1 MTEYEN
7 FIQSKIKPVES
18 YGFDC
23 EVNPALFD
31 FQQWIVKTA
40 LKKGRYAIFADCGL
54 GKSAM
59 QSEWAWQVSQH
70 TGKPVLILCPLAV
83 APQTIEEADTILG
96 VEIQR
101 FDGHRNGSI
110 FIANYEQLG
119 NIPADG
125 WGGIVLDESSILKNF
140 QGQTKKKLIDFAQN
154 IQYRLACTA
163 TPDPNDDTEIGNHA
177 EFLGVMS
184 RLAMLSRFFVHDGG
198 ETQKWRLKGHAEG
211 QFISWLKDWSITIDD
226 PARYGFT
233 QKKYKLPKLETEC
246 VWLTTGAK
254 DGHLF
259 SDVKFDATKLHAELR
274 LTQDERVNMI
284 AGMCSHIEGQII
296 VWTLQNEESRR
307 LAQAI
312 PDSVEV
318 NGSMSDDVKSE
329 RINAFRKGEVRILIT
344 KPKIAMYGLNM
355 QNCATQINSGL
366 NFSFEEYYQ
375 RVRRSWRFGQKKNV
389 RIINVIPE
397 SMKSVWQVI
406 QGKEKNFKKK
416 QAETI
421 EKITGEWKTK
431 RGKSMQ
437 IKKSDYQIT
446 NGDCVTEMQKMPDA
460 SVGFSVFS
468 PPFADLYTYSDDPND
483 MSNVG
488 SYSEYMKQFTFMVR
502 ELYRILKPGRNVALH
517 CMDLPIQKGKE
528 GFIGLRDYS
537 GEIIK
542 LFSEIG
548 FIYHSRVTIWKNP
561 VTEMQRT
568 KALGLLHK
576 QTKKDSTMSRVGIP
590 DYVLVFRKD
599 GERSEPVNMNI
610 DVDTWQKYASPVW
623 MDIDYG
629 DTLNYTAGRGPN
641 DDKHICPLQ
650 LPTIERL
657 ITLYTNKGD
666 TVFTPFMGIGS
677 EVYQA
682 LKMGRKAIG
691 VELKKSYFDVAARN
705 AENAMKENSQL
716 EMFDEAV

>member
-1 MTEYEN
+1 MEKENYEA
-7 FIQSKIKPVES
+7 FIASKIKPLTES
-18 YGFDC
+18 GFDA
-23 EVNPALFD
+23 EVSDNLFD

-40 LKKGRYAIFADCGL
+40 LKMGRYAIFADCGL

-59 QSEWAWQVSQH
+59 QIEWAMQVYRKTKQ
-70 TGKPVLILCPLAV
+70 PVLILCPLAV
-83 APQTIEEADTILG
+83 APQTIKEARQIFG
-96 VEIQR
+96 YEISR
-101 FDGHRNGSI
+101 DGRETGI
-110 FIANYEQLG
+110 MIANYEQLE
-119 NIPADG
+119 NLRDD
-125 WGGIVLDESSILKNF
+125 WGGVVLDESSILKNF
-140 QGQTKKKLIDFAQN
+140 QGKTKQRLIEKFADVKYKLC
-154 IQYRLACTA
+154 CTA

-177 EFLGVMS
+177 EFLGVMT
-184 RLAMLSRFFVHDGG
+184 RLAMLSKFFVHDGG
-198 ETQKWRLKGHAEG
+198 ETQKWRLKGHAES
-211 QFISWLKDWSITIDD
+211 QFIAWLKQWSVVIDN

-233 QKKYKLPKLETEC
+233 QKNYKLPKLDTEC
-246 VWLTTGAK
+246 AWLVTGAK
-254 DGHLF
+254 DGMLF
-259 SDVKFDATKLHAELR
+259 ADAKFDATKLHEELR
-274 LTQDERVNMI
+274 LTQDERVNII
-284 AGMCSHIEGQII
+284 AGMCSKLEGQVI
-296 VWTLQNEESRR
+296 VWTLQNEESTK
-307 LAQAI
+307 LAKGI
-312 PDSVEV
+312 PDAVEV
-318 NGSMSDDVKSE
+318 TGAMSQEVKE
-329 RINAFRKGEVRILIT
+329 QRINDFITGKARILIT
-344 KPKIAMYGLNM
+344 KPKIAQYGLNM
-355 QNCATQINSGL
+355 QNCAIQINSGL

-397 SMKSVWQVI
+397 SMKTVWDVI
-406 QGKEKNFKKK
+406 QAKEKSFKKK

-421 EKITGEWKTK
+421 EKVTGEYKNK
-431 RGKSMQ
+431 GGKSMK
-437 IKKSDYQIT
+437 IKKGNYEIT
-446 NGDCVTEMQKMPDA
+446 NSDCVIAMKEMADE
-460 SVGFSVFS
+460 SIGFSVFS

-488 SYSEYMKQFTFMVR
+488 SYAEYMKQFEFMAR
-502 ELYRILKPGRNVALH
+502 ELFRILKPGRNVALY
-517 CMDLPIQKGKE
+517 CMDIPIQKGKE

-542 LFSEIG
+542 LFSQIG

-599 GERSEPVNMNI
+599 GERFDPVHMDI

-629 DTLNYTAGRGPN
+629 DTLNGRAGRAEN

-666 TVFTPFMGIGS
+666 TVFSPFMGIGS

-705 AENAMKENSQL
+705 CEGAERENSQL
-716 EMFDEAV
+716 EMFSEAV

>member
-1 MTEYEN
+1 MNDYDK
-7 FIQSKIKPVES
+7 FIAGKIRPLERV
-18 YGFDC
+18 GFSAD
-23 EVNPALFD
+23 VSTKLFD
-31 FQQWIVKTA
+31 FQQWIVKNA
-40 LKKGRYAIFADCGL
+40 LESGRYAIFADCGL

-59 QSEWAWQVSQH
+59 QIEWAWQVHKH

-83 APQTIEEADTILG
+83 APQTIKEAS
-96 VEIQR
+96 
-101 FDGHRNGSI
+101 SI
-110 FIANYEQLG
+110 FGYEISRDYQSQGLVIANYEQLE
-119 NIPADG
+119 NLHDD
-125 WGGIVLDESSILKNF
+125 WGGVVLDESSILKNF
-140 QGQTKKKLIDFAQN
+140 QGKTKQRLIEKFGKVTFKLC
-154 IQYRLACTA
+154 CTA

-177 EFLGVMS
+177 EFLGVMT

-198 ETQKWRLKGHAEG
+198 ETQKWRLKGHAES
-211 QFISWLKDWSITIDD
+211 QFISWLKQWSIVIDN

-233 QKKYKLPKLETEC
+233 QKSYSLPELQTEC
-246 VWLTTGAK
+246 AWLTTGAK
-254 DGHLF
+254 DGMLF
-259 SDVKFDATKLHAELR
+259 SDSQFDATKLHAELR
-274 LTQDERVNMI
+274 LTQDERVNII
-284 AGMCSHIEGQII
+284 AGMCSHLDGQVI
-296 VWTLQNEESRR
+296 VWTLQNEESAK
-307 LAQAI
+307 LAKAI
-312 PDSVEV
+312 PDAVEV
-318 NGSMSDDVKSE
+318 TGAMSADVKE
-329 RINAFRKGEVRILIT
+329 QRINDFVTGKARILIT
-344 KPKIAMYGLNM
+344 KPKIAQYGLNM
-355 QNCATQINSGL
+355 QNCAIQINSGL

-375 RVRRSWRFGQKKNV
+375 RVRRSYRFGQTRSV

-397 SMKSVWQVI
+397 SMRTVWDVI
-406 QGKEKNFKKK
+406 QRKEVSFKKK

-421 EKITGEWKTK
+421 EKVTGEYNTEK
-431 RGKSMQ
+431 GKAMQ
-437 IKKSDYQIT
+437 IKKDNYQILNT
-446 NGDCVTEMQKMPDA
+446 DCVVAMREMPPE

-488 SYSEYMKQFTFMVR
+488 SYSEYMVQFEYMVK

-542 LFSEIG
+542 LFASVG

-599 GERSEPVNMNI
+599 GERSDPVHMDI

-629 DTLNYTAGRGPN
+629 DTLNGRAGRGEN

-677 EVYQA
+677 EVYQS

-691 VELKKSYFDVAARN
+691 VELKRSYFDVAARN
-705 AENAMKENSQL
+705 AENAAKENSQM
-716 EMFDEAV
+716 EMF

>member
-1 MTEYEN
+1 MKTDYQK
-7 FIQSKIKPVES
+7 FITSKIKPLIDSGFES
-18 YGFDC
+18 DVS
-23 EVNPALFD
+23 EKLFD
-31 FQQWIVKTA
+31 FQQWIVKAA
-40 LKKGRYAIFADCGL
+40 LKAGRYAIFADCGL

-59 QSEWAWQVSQH
+59 QIEWAHRVNMK
-70 TGKPVLILCPLAV
+70 TKKPVLILCPLAV
-83 APQTIEEADTILG
+83 APQTIREAKTIFGYEISRDG
-96 VEIQR
+96 VSTGIT
-101 FDGHRNGSI
+101 
-110 FIANYEQLG
+110 IANYEQLE
-119 NIPADG
+119 NLRDD
-125 WGGIVLDESSILKNF
+125 WGGVVLDESSILKNF
-140 QGQTKKKLIDFAQN
+140 QGKTKQRLIEKFADVKYKLC
-154 IQYRLACTA
+154 CTA

-177 EFLGVMS
+177 EFLGVMT
-184 RLAMLSRFFVHDGG
+184 RLAMLSKFFVHDGG

-211 QFISWLKDWSITIDD
+211 QFIAWLKQWSIVIDN

-233 QKKYKLPKLETEC
+233 QKNYELPRLDTEC
-246 VWLTTGAK
+246 AWLHTGAQ
-254 DGHLF
+254 DGQLF
-259 SDVKFDATKLHAELR
+259 ADLKFDATKLHEELR
-274 LTQDERVNMI
+274 RTQDERVNII
-284 AGMCSHIEGQII
+284 AGMCSHLDGQII
-296 VWTLQNEESRR
+296 VWTLQNEESSK
-307 LAQAI
+307 LAKAI

-318 NGSMSDDVKSE
+318 TGAMSTEIKE
-329 RINAFRKGEVRILIT
+329 KRINDFVTGKVKILIT
-344 KPKIAMYGLNM
+344 KPKIAQYGLNM
-355 QNCATQINSGL
+355 QNCAIQINSGL

-375 RVRRSWRFGQKKNV
+375 RVRRSYRFGQAKNV

-397 SMKSVWQVI
+397 SMKTVWDVI
-406 QGKEKNFKKK
+406 QAKEKNFKKK

-421 EKITGEWKTK
+421 EKVTGEYKNK
-431 RGKSMQ
+431 GGKSMK
-437 IKKSDYQIT
+437 IKKANYEII
-446 NGDCVTEMQKMPDA
+446 NNDCVLAMKEMAAD

-488 SYSEYMKQFTFMVR
+488 SYSEYMTQFEFMAK
-502 ELYRILKPGRNVALH
+502 ELFRILKPGRNVALH

-542 LFSEIG
+542 MFNAIG

-576 QTKKDSTMSRVGIP
+576 QTRKDSTMSRVGIP

-599 GERSEPVNMNI
+599 GERIDPVHMAI

-629 DTLNYTAGRGPN
+629 DTLNGRAGRGEN

-691 VELKKSYFDVAARN
+691 VELKKTYFDVAAKN
-705 AENAMKENSQL
+705 CDGAEKENSQMTFDL
-716 EMFDEAV
+716 ESA

>member
-1 MTEYEN
+1 MYAGRMTDYER
-7 FIQSKIKPVES
+7 FIDSKIKPMMES
-18 YGFDC
+18 GFDA
-23 EVNPALFD
+23 EVSTKLFD

-40 LKKGRYAIFADCGL
+40 LKMGRYAIFADCGL

-59 QSEWAWQVSQH
+59 QIEWAMQVHRH

-83 APQTIEEADTILG
+83 APQTIREAKNIFGYEISRDG
-96 VEIQR
+96 VSTGIT
-101 FDGHRNGSI
+101 
-110 FIANYEQLG
+110 IANYEQLE
-119 NIPADG
+119 NLRDE
-125 WGGIVLDESSILKNF
+125 WGGVVLDESSILKNF
-140 QGQTKKKLIDFAQN
+140 QGKTKQRLIEKFTDVKYKLC
-154 IQYRLACTA
+154 CTA

-177 EFLGVMS
+177 EFLGVMT
-184 RLAMLSRFFVHDGG
+184 RLAMLSKFFVHDGG

-211 QFISWLKDWSITIDD
+211 QFISWLKQWSIVIDN

-233 QKKYKLPKLETEC
+233 QKSYKLPKLETEC
-246 VWLTTGAK
+246 AWLVSGAK
-254 DGHLF
+254 DGMLF
-259 SDVKFDATKLHAELR
+259 ADDKFDATKLHQELR
-274 LTQDERVNMI
+274 ITLDERVNII
-284 AGMCSHIEGQII
+284 AGMCSHIDGQII
-296 VWTLQNEESRR
+296 VWTLQNEESSK
-307 LAQAI
+307 LAKAI
-312 PDSVEV
+312 PDAVEV
-318 NGSMSDDVKSE
+318 TGAMSNEAKE
-329 RINAFRKGEVRILIT
+329 QRINAFVTGKARILIT
-344 KPKIAMYGLNM
+344 KPKIAQYGLNM
-355 QNCATQINSGL
+355 QNCCVQINSGL

-375 RVRRSWRFGQKKNV
+375 RVRRSYRFGQKKNV

-397 SMKSVWQVI
+397 SMKTVWDVI
-406 QGKEKNFKKK
+406 QAKEHNFKKK

-421 EKITGEWKTK
+421 AKVTGEYKQEK
-431 RGKSMQ
+431 GKSMK
-437 IKKSDYQIT
+437 IKKGNYEIMNT
-446 NGDCVTEMQKMPDA
+446 DCVLAMKDMPNE

-488 SYSEYMKQFTFMVR
+488 SYSEYMVQFQYMAT

-537 GEIIK
+537 GQIIK
-542 LFSEIG
+542 MFAEIG

-599 GERSEPVNMNI
+599 GERTDPVHMDI

-629 DTLNYTAGRGPN
+629 DTLNGRAGRGEN

-677 EVYQA
+677 EVFQA

-691 VELKKSYFDVAARN
+691 VELKKTYFDVAARN
-705 AENAMKENSQL
+705 AESAELENSQM
-716 EMFDEAV
+716 EMFK

>member
-1 MTEYEN
+1 MRYNE
-7 FIQSKIKPVES
+7 FIDSKIKHIEECGFES
-18 YGFDC
+18 D
-23 EVNPALFD
+23 VSDRLFD
-31 FQQWIVKTA
+31 FQAWIVKTA

-59 QSEWAWQVSQH
+59 QSEWAHRVNVKTS
-70 TGKPVLILCPLAV
+70 KPVLIMCPLAV
-83 APQTIEEADTILG
+83 APQTIEEARDILN
-96 VEIQR
+96 VDIKR
-101 FDGHRNGSI
+101 FDGSQHPI
-110 FIANYEQLG
+110 TICNYEQID
-119 NIPADG
+119 NVPRDG

-140 QGQTKKKLIDFAQN
+140 QGQTKRKLVEIAQSID
-154 IQYRLACTA
+154 YRLCCTA
-163 TPDPNDDTEIGNHA
+163 TPDPNDDTEIGNHS
-177 EFLGVMS
+177 EFLGVMN

-211 QFISWLKDWSITIDD
+211 QFIAWLKQWSVIVDN
-226 PARYGFT
+226 PSRYGFT
-233 QKKYKLPKLETEC
+233 QKSYDLPELKTEIS
-246 VWLTTGAK
+246 WLTTGAR
-254 DGHLF
+254 DGQLF
-259 SDVKFDATKLHAELR
+259 SDVKFDATKLHEELR
-274 LTQDERVNMI
+274 RTQDERVNI
-284 AGMCSHIEGQII
+284 ISGMCETIKEQII
-296 VWTLQNEESRR
+296 VWTLQNEESTK
-307 LAQAI
+307 LSKAI
-312 PDSVEV
+312 PDAVEV
-318 NGSMSDDVKSE
+318 TGGMSQAEKE
-329 RINAFRKGEVRILIT
+329 KRINDFRTGKARILIT
-344 KPKIAMYGLNM
+344 KPKIAQYGLNM
-355 QNCATQINSGL
+355 QNCAVQINSGL

-375 RVRRSWRFGQKKNV
+375 RVRRSWRFGQTRSV

-397 SMKSVWQVI
+397 SMKSVWDVI
-406 QGKEKNFKKK
+406 QKKEASFKKK

-421 EKITGEWKTK
+421 AKVTGEYKGQK
-431 RGKSMQ
+431 GKAMKIEKQGYTIYNS
-437 IKKSDYQIT
+437 
-446 NGDCVTEMQKMPDA
+446 DCVKVMQELPSG

-488 SYSEYMKQFTFMVR
+488 SYDEYMIQFRFMVN

-537 GEIIK
+537 GQIIK
-542 LFSEIG
+542 MFAEVG

-590 DYVLVFRKD
+590 DYILVFRKD
-599 GERSEPVNMNI
+599 GEKSDPVHMDI

-629 DTLNYTAGRGPN
+629 DTLNGRDGRAAD

-677 EVYQA
+677 ECYQA
-682 LKMGRKAIG
+682 LKMNRKAIG
-691 VELKKSYFDVAARN
+691 VELKRSYFDVAAKN
-705 AENAMKENSQL
+705 CAGAEVENSQL
-716 EMFDEAV
+716 EFFID

>member
-1 MTEYEN
+1 MSYEQ
-7 FIQSKIKPVES
+7 FIASKIKPINAV
-18 YGFDC
+18 GFDAR
-23 EVNPALFD
+23 VSDKLFD
-31 FQQWIVKTA
+31 FQQWIVANA
-40 LKKGRYAIFADCGL
+40 LKQGRYAIFADCGL

-59 QSEWAWQVSQH
+59 QIEWAHQVNQH
-70 TGKPVLILCPLAV
+70 TSMPVLILCPLAV
-83 APQTIEEADTILG
+83 APQTIKEAKKIFG
-96 VEIQR
+96 YEVIR
-101 FDGHRNGSI
+101 WDGARHPI
-110 FIANYEQLG
+110 TIANYEQLK

-140 QGQTKKKLIDFAQN
+140 QGKMRNELVQKFAN
-154 IQYRLACTA
+154 VPYRLCCTA

-177 EFLGVMS
+177 EFLGIMT
-184 RLAMLSRFFVHDGG
+184 RLAMLSKFFVHDGG
-198 ETQKWRLKGHAEG
+198 ETQKWRLKGHAES
-211 QFISWLKDWSITIDD
+211 QFIAWIKQWSIVIDN
-226 PARYGFT
+226 PARYGFK
-233 QKKYKLPKLETEC
+233 QKNYKLPELTTEC
-246 VWLTTGAK
+246 AWLVTGAR
-254 DGHLF
+254 DGQLF
-259 SDVKFDATKLHAELR
+259 ADDKFDATKLHEELR
-274 LTQDERVNMI
+274 RTLDERVNVI
-284 AGMCSHIEGQII
+284 AGMCSHLDGQVI
-296 VWTLQNEESRR
+296 VWTLQNEESAK
-307 LAQAI
+307 LAKSI
-312 PDSVEV
+312 PDAVEV
-318 NGSMSDDVKSE
+318 TGSMSNDEKE
-329 RINAFRKGEVRILIT
+329 RRINDFVTGKARILIT
-344 KPKIAMYGLNM
+344 KPKIAQYGLNM
-355 QNCATQINSGL
+355 QNCAIQINSGL

-375 RVRRSWRFGQKKNV
+375 RVRRSWRFGQKNNV
-389 RIINVIPE
+389 RVINVIPE
-397 SMKSVWQVI
+397 SMRSVWDVI
-406 QGKEKNFKKK
+406 QTKEKNFKKK

-421 EKITGEWKTK
+421 AKVTGEYKPTG
-431 RGKSMQ
+431 GKSMKIEKGNYSLQ
-437 IKKSDYQIT
+437 NT
-446 NGDCVTEMQKMPDA
+446 DCVLAMRDMPDA

-488 SYSEYMKQFTFMVR
+488 SYSEYMVQFRYMVQ
-502 ELYRILKPGRNVALH
+502 ELFRILKPGRNVALH

-537 GEIIK
+537 GETIK

-599 GERSEPVNMNI
+599 GERFDPVHMDI

-629 DTLNYTAGRGPN
+629 DTLNYTSGRGEN

-691 VELKKSYFDVAARN
+691 VELKKSYFDVAVRN
-705 AENAMKENSQL
+705 AANAEKENSQL
-716 EMFDEAV
+716 ELWTA

>member
-1 MTEYEN
+1 MKEYDE
-7 FIQSKIKPVES
+7 FINSKIKPLKDV
-18 YGFDC
+18 GFDS
-23 EVNPALFD
+23 EVSSTLFD
-31 FQQWIVKTA
+31 FQAWIVKTA
-40 LKKGRYAIFADCGL
+40 LKRGRYAIFADCGL

-59 QSEWAWQVSQH
+59 QSEWAHRVNLH
-70 TGKPVLILCPLAV
+70 TGKPVLIMCPLAV
-83 APQTIEEADTILG
+83 APQTIEEAREILG
-96 VEIQR
+96 LEIKR
-101 FDGHRNGSI
+101 FDGNQYPI
-110 FIANYEQLG
+110 TICNYEQIDNL
-119 NIPADG
+119 PRDG

-140 QGQTKKKLIDFAQN
+140 QGQTKRKLVELADGIE
-154 IQYRLACTA
+154 YRLCATA
-163 TPDPNDDTEIGNHA
+163 TPDPNDDTEIGNHS
-177 EFLGVMS
+177 EFLGVMT

-211 QFISWLKDWSITIDD
+211 QFISWLKQWSVIVDN
-226 PARYGFT
+226 PARYGYT
-233 QKKYKLPKLETEC
+233 QKSYDLPELKTEI

-254 DGHLF
+254 DGQLF
-259 SDVKFDATKLHAELR
+259 SDVKFDATKLHEELR
-274 LTQDERVNMI
+274 RTENERVQII
-284 AGMCSHIEGQII
+284 AGMCSTIKEQII
-296 VWTLQNEESRR
+296 VWTLQNDESTK
-307 LAQAI
+307 LAKAI
-312 PDSVEV
+312 PDAVEV
-318 NGSMSDDVKSE
+318 TGAMSQAEKE
-329 RINAFRKGEVRILIT
+329 KRINAFRSGEARILIT
-344 KPKIAMYGLNM
+344 KPKIAQYGLNM
-355 QNCATQINSGL
+355 QNCAVQINSGL

-375 RVRRSWRFGQKKNV
+375 RVRRSWRFGQTRPV

-397 SMKSVWQVI
+397 SMKSVWDVI
-406 QGKEKNFKKK
+406 QKKESNFKKK

-421 EKITGEWKTK
+421 AKVTGEYKGQK
-431 RGKSMQ
+431 GKAMKIQ
-437 IKKSDYQIT
+437 KSEYTIY
-446 NGDCVTEMQKMPDA
+446 NSDCVKVMQELPSD

-488 SYSEYMKQFTFMVR
+488 SYDEYMRQFEFMVR

-537 GEIIK
+537 GQIIRM
-542 LFSEIG
+542 FSEIG

-599 GERSEPVNMNI
+599 GERNDPVHMDI

-629 DTLNYTAGRGPN
+629 DTLNYTAGRDAN

-677 EVYQA
+677 EVYQS
-682 LKMGRKAIG
+682 LKMQRKAIG
-691 VELKKSYFDVAARN
+691 VELKRSYFDVAAKN
-705 AENAMKENSQL
+705 AENAMKENSQM
-716 EMFDEAV
+716 EMF

>member
-1 MTEYEN
+1 MTEYER
-7 FIQSKIKPVES
+7 FVESKIKPLIES
-18 YGFDC
+18 GFDA
-23 EVNPALFD
+23 EVSNKLFD

-40 LKKGRYAIFADCGL
+40 LKMGRYAIFADCGL

-59 QSEWAWQVSQH
+59 QIEWAMQVHRH

-83 APQTIEEADTILG
+83 APQTIREAKTIFG
-96 VEIQR
+96 YNISR
-101 FDGHRNGSI
+101 DGIESGLV
-110 FIANYEQLG
+110 IANYEQLE
-119 NIPADG
+119 NLRDD
-125 WGGIVLDESSILKNF
+125 WGGVVLDESSILKNF
-140 QGQTKKKLIDFAQN
+140 QGKTKQRLIEKFSDVQYKLC
-154 IQYRLACTA
+154 CTA

-177 EFLGVMS
+177 EFLGVMT
-184 RLAMLSRFFVHDGG
+184 RLAMLSKFFVHDGG

-211 QFISWLKDWSITIDD
+211 QFILWLKQWSIVIDN

-233 QKKYKLPKLETEC
+233 QKSYKLPKLETEC
-246 VWLTTGAK
+246 AWLVSGAK
-254 DGHLF
+254 DGMLF
-259 SDVKFDATKLHAELR
+259 ADAKFDATKLHQELR
-274 LTQDERVNMI
+274 MTLDERVNII
-284 AGMCSHIEGQII
+284 AGMCSHIDGQII
-296 VWTLQNEESRR
+296 VWTLQNEESSK
-307 LAQAI
+307 LAKAI
-312 PDSVEV
+312 PDAVEV
-318 NGSMSDDVKSE
+318 TGAMTTEAKE
-329 RINAFRKGEVRILIT
+329 QRINDFVTGKARILIT
-344 KPKIAMYGLNM
+344 KPKIAQYGLNM
-355 QNCATQINSGL
+355 QNCAVQINSGL

-375 RVRRSWRFGQKKNV
+375 RVRRSYRFGQKKNV

-397 SMKSVWQVI
+397 SMKTVWDVI
-406 QGKEKNFKKK
+406 QAKEQNFKKK

-421 EKITGEWKTK
+421 AKVTGEYKQD
-431 RGKSMQ
+431 RGKSMK
-437 IKKSDYQIT
+437 IKKGNYEIINT
-446 NGDCVTEMQKMPDA
+446 DCVLAMKDMPPE
-460 SVGFSVFS
+460 SVGFSIFS

-488 SYSEYMKQFTFMVR
+488 SYSEYMVQFQYMVK

-537 GEIIK
+537 GQIIK
-542 LFSEIG
+542 MFSDIG

-599 GERSEPVNMNI
+599 GERIDPVHMDI

-629 DTLNYTAGRGPN
+629 DTLNGRAGRGEN

-666 TVFTPFMGIGS
+666 IVFTPFMGIGS
-677 EVYQA
+677 EVFQA

-691 VELKKSYFDVAARN
+691 VELKKTYFDVAARN
-705 AENAMKENSQL
+705 AESAELENSQMG
-716 EMFDEAV
+716 MFT